1 MKLAI
6 LNTQAPHG
14 NANARESLDAV
25 LALSAFTEQLTVL
38 FSGDGV
44 YQLQPNQ
51 QPQAIMQRHIE
62 PMFKLLDLY
71 DVESVFVSLEDCQQR
86 HLDPTQLAIPVT
98 ALSASDFNQVLQQQ
112 QYLIKF

>member
-14 NANARESLDAV
+14 NANAREALDAA
-25 LALSAFTEQLTVL
+25 LALSAFTDELTLL
-38 FSGDGV
+38 FCGDGV
-44 YQLQPNQ
+44 YQLLPNQ
-51 QPQAIMQRHIE
+51 QPQAILQRHIE

-71 DVESVFVSLEDCQQR
+71 DVETIYVNQHDCDVR
-86 HLDPTQLAIPVT
+86 HIDPEQLAISVT
-98 ALSASDFNQVLQQQ
+98 ALPAAEFNQVLQQQ